1 MSACVLLYIM
11 TSIKSG
17 KTRGAGE
24 EEKEVE
30 VEVVIHLIFWVSL
43 SQHEASSLSW
53 RKVCTGLDWAG
64 VVSYYLSISVILTSA

>member
-1 MSACVLLYIM
+1 M

-43 SQHEASSLSW
+43 SQLVASSLS
-53 RKVCTGLDWAG
+53 
-64 VVSYYLSISVILTSA
+64 

>member
-1 MSACVLLYIM
+1 M

-17 KTRGAGE
+17 KTRGEGE
-24 EEKEVE
+24 EEEEVVVVVE
-30 VEVVIHLIFWVSL
+30 VVVIHLIFWVSL
-43 SQHEASSLSW
+43 SSQLVASSLSW